1 MHTNFSRIENT
12 NEYFKKKIRVLQFVK
27 QFVFIRGRNCGVFF
41 SHEWTQPIL

>member
-1 MHTNFSRIENT
+1 MHTANLIKRVSRIENT

-41 SHEWTQPIL
+41 SHE